1 MIRILTEVKNNY
13 IEQYYWLF
21 KEDGVELT
29 FTESALDLIAEHTLA
44 NKTGARGL
52 HSELERTLI
61 PHMFNLRRYSSTGIK
76 CVEIDP
82 AQVNKPTALTGTD

>member
-1 MIRILTEVKNNY
+1 
-13 IEQYYWLF
+13 
-21 KEDGVELT
+21 
-29 FTESALDLIAEHTLA
+29 LA

-61 PHMFNLRRYSSTGIK
+61 PHMFNLRRYASTGIK